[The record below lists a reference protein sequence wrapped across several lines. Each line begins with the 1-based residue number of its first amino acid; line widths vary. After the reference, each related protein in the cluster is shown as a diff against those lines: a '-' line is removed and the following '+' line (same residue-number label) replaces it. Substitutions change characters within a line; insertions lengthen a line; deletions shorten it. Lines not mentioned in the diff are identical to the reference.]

1 MAAELV
7 AFPQLPSDPY
17 LWGLLLE
24 ITFSQLSTNSGIAIF
39 FFLTCKAEKK
49 NMQGLNV
56 LQKATMEFC
65 FTFTLY
71 KGNS

>member
-1 MAAELV
+1 MLMGRSLLSAWKVPLLIVIPIGSGTLVAAELV

-39 FFLTCKAEKK
+39 FF
-49 NMQGLNV
+49 
-56 LQKATMEFC
+56 
-65 FTFTLY
+65 
-71 KGNS
+71 